1 MSVILKL
8 QLTLCSVIIASSLL
22 WSQPVL
28 VPQELHPVVGI
39 SIDSVE
45 NARYNLFGDIK
56 GFYKA
61 AIYYDQKQHYYL
73 HIALNFKDRGNLRI
87 IRLRSAQFVSI
98 KNKLQERVQLFSEG
112 LKTFPEAIFNVP
124 FPPITEGKKFSRME
138 LDDGSE
144 FVVRILKARGDSLL
158 VQTRTGLKMYISDK
172 HIKSMHELQGIT
184 SGSKFSQSDPNH
196 SRLFFGPTARQLKKG
211 NAYFADYYIFFPTV
225 AIGITNSFSLAGGIS
240 LIPGASSQ
248 LLYLA
253 PKLTFEL
260 SPKIGIAAGLLYL
273 AVPGNISNITLG
285 YAVTTYGSDTQG
297 ITIGFGLP
305 LMADVNRTPLL
316 LVGLEKQIG
325 NRIKLI
331 SENWIFTGDETTIL
345 FSGGLRFFGKSLAAD
360 FAFITTQ
367 DFFGSPGLPFVPWV
381 SFSFFLGQ

>member
-1 MSVILKL
+1 MSVTLKFQLTICSVIL
-8 QLTLCSVIIASSLL
+8 ASSLL

-56 GFYKA
+56 GFYRA
-61 AIYYDQKQHYYL
+61 TIYYDQKQHYYL
-73 HIALNFKDRGNLRI
+73 HIALNFKDRGNLKI
-87 IRLRSAQFVSI
+87 IRLRNSQFVSI
-98 KNKLQERVQLFSEG
+98 KNKLQERVQLFNEG
-112 LKTFPEAIFNVP
+112 LKTFPDAIFNIP
-124 FPPITEGKKFSRME
+124 FPPITERKKFSRME

-144 FVVRILKARGDSLL
+144 FVVQILKARGDSLL

-172 HIKSMHELQGIT
+172 HIKSIRELKGMT
-184 SGSKFSQSDPNH
+184 AGSKFSRTDPNH
-196 SRLFFGPTARQLKKG
+196 SRLFFGPTARRLKKG
-211 NAYFADYYIFFPTV
+211 DGYFADYYIFFPTI
-225 AIGITNSFSLAGGIS
+225 AIGITNSFSLAGGVS

-260 SPKIGIAAGLLYL
+260 SPKIGIATGFLYL
-273 AVPGNISNITLG
+273 AVPGNTNNITLG

-297 ITIGFGLP
+297 ITVGFGLP
-305 LMADVNRTPLL
+305 LMSDVDFTPIL

-325 NRIKLI
+325 NRIKFI
-331 SENWIFTGDETTIL
+331 SENWIFPGDETTIL
-345 FSGGLRFFGKSLAAD
+345 FSGGVRFFGKSLAAD
-360 FAFITTQ
+360 FALITTQ
-367 DFFGSPGLPFVPWV
+367 DFFGASGLPFVPWV
-381 SFSFFLGQ
+381 SFSFFFGG